1 MRRDQNKASIGPA
14 TLQELL
20 PATLSFL
27 QSFAASH
34 RDNVLVIIGVAGSQ
48 VSILYPR
55 KDSMETVISAFGT
68 QGGSRVDPL
77 HMRDGLM
84 FGAFELMN
92 KSVQGQKNKHTS
104 IASGVSL
111 ALCVINRFMKTFDD
125 GFESNDGNKSL
136 LHRREDEGILGMI
149 SKKIAKE
156 GEEASK
162 FATSQRLAQRRA
174 RGMLSPR
181 IMIVQASDDHT
192 PDYNA
197 FMNCVFAANKRDIVI
212 DGCFIPGAAE
222 ADKDKSSTF
231 LEQASDRTA
240 GVFSRPVGMSQIGGG
255 LTEIFMTVF
264 LPPLGLRD
272 GLNLPKVNKVD
283 FRARCFESGQ
293 SVEIG
298 FICNLCLSIFKN
310 VPSTGICLTC
320 GAKILEKTKQSK
332 LRTNDDEGNDGT
344 TIVSKRSRLE

>member
-1 MRRDQNKASIGPA
+1 
-14 TLQELL
+14 LQELL

-55 KDSMETVISAFGT
+55 KDSMTTVISALGT

-77 HMRDGLM
+77 RMRDGLM
-84 FGAFELMN
+84 FGAAELMN
-92 KSVQGQKNKHTS
+92 KCIQGQRNKHTS
-104 IASGVSL
+104 ITAAVSL
-111 ALCVINRFMKTFDD
+111 ALCVINRFMKTFDN
-125 GFESNDGNKSL
+125 GFESSDGNSSL

-156 GEEASK
+156 GEGAAK
-162 FATSQRLAQRRA
+162 LATAQRLAQRRA

-222 ADKDKSSTF
+222 SDKDKSSTF
-231 LEQASDRTA
+231 LEQACDRTA

-272 GLNLPKVNKVD
+272 SLNLPKVNKVD

-298 FICNLCLSIFKN
+298 FICNLCLSIFKH
-310 VPSTGICLTC
+310 VPNTGVCLTC
-320 GAKILEKTKQSK
+320 GAKILDNTNQKQLKINS
-332 LRTNDDEGNDGT
+332 GNENNGQS
-344 TIVSKRSRLE
+344 IGSKRSRLE

>member
-1 MRRDQNKASIGPA
+1 M
-14 TLQELL
+14 
-20 PATLSFL
+20 
-27 QSFAASH
+27 
-34 RDNVLVIIGVAGSQ
+34 LVIIGVAGSQ

-55 KDSMETVISAFGT
+55 KDSMATVISALGT

-77 HMRDGLM
+77 RMRDGLM
-84 FGAFELMN
+84 FGAAELMN
-92 KSVQGQKNKHTS
+92 KCIQGQRNKHTS
-104 IASGVSL
+104 ITAAVSL
-111 ALCVINRFMKTFDD
+111 ALCVINRFMKTFDN
-125 GFESNDGNKSL
+125 GFESSDGNSSL

-156 GEEASK
+156 GEGAAK
-162 FATSQRLAQRRA
+162 LATAQRLAQRRA

-222 ADKDKSSTF
+222 SDKDKSSTF
-231 LEQASDRTA
+231 LEQACDRTA

-272 GLNLPKVNKVD
+272 SLNLPKVNKVD
-283 FRARCFESGQ
+283 FRARCFESGK

-298 FICNLCLSIFKN
+298 FICNLCLSIFKH
-310 VPSTGICLTC
+310 VPNTGVCLTC
-320 GAKILEKTKQSK
+320 GAKILDNTNQKQLKINS
-332 LRTNDDEGNDGT
+332 GNENNGQS
-344 TIVSKRSRLE
+344 IGSKRSRLE